1 MGASSA
7 VASSSR
13 SPSTPGRGPAVSRA
27 AGGGAFLDY
36 VDGGRQVALDPGR
49 VTGQEFRALLARL
62 LDAIAQGVFV
72 QEPSSCDFCD
82 FTVVCGPK
90 ALLERRRQYKIKDR
104 LVQRVLRLKDITVSF
119 TPVDQEAR
127 ERARRDHAV
136 SFVLEAGA
144 GTGKTTLLIDRIE
157 RLILS
162 GHASLEEIAAVTF
175 TENAAT
181 TLKLRL
187 RERLERARA
196 GDGVPA
202 QERERAAGALDLI
215 ERAQVSTIHALC
227 GAILQE
233 RPLECGVPP
242 GFRVADEAETDR
254 LFAEA
259 WSEWLDSH
267 LVQGDPVLAEALDRN
282 IPLEGIFGYGE
293 RTSLRGFARLL
304 LEQRDLEPLL
314 ASAAPD
320 AGAWRSEL
328 LVQAGRGREL
338 AAQAKDGDALAV
350 RLEALA
356 SFADQS
362 RFLTGEV
369 LLSHLRR
376 LPIITKSFGHK
387 PRWPSAEV
395 LTEARKVAIWT
406 KQAAESWNLA
416 LSAQFHGRLVEA
428 LQDVI
433 RIYERKKRAQ
443 GMLDFLD
450 LLIKTRDAL
459 KRQPSL
465 RSYFHSRFRFL
476 IIDEFQ
482 DTDPLQVEIAGLLAG
497 EHPGSLVMVGDAKQS
512 IYRFRRAEV
521 SLFREAAEEA
531 RSRPGRAVLH
541 LTQNFRSRPAI
552 LRFVNRVFSQLI
564 QPSVEAGQP
573 EYQAITPPPDLPN
586 GPAVIALRFSAPSYA
601 QGGDLLSAEAAAL
614 TAVIAQAAAGHY
626 PVRDPGSGVLRPS
639 RAGDV
644 MVLTRRLSQ
653 VRHLE
658 EALER
663 AGLRFVVEGGKSFFD
678 RQEVHEVLAVL
689 RALDDP
695 SDRVSLVAALRSSF
709 FGVNDRDI
717 VSYALAGGLLWLG
730 KADPSKPGGQVLAA
744 ALGLLDELHR
754 QRTGVSVPLLLE
766 RLYQGARILPALTGT
781 RRGEARIANLE
792 KVVALG
798 RQASDMGVLTLR
810 GFVRL
815 LEERVA
821 EAREEPDLPSTRPG
835 DPETVRVLT
844 IHKAKGLEAPMVAL
858 FDSADD
864 LWVHVD
870 VVPLWREGKIA
881 IGFREGC
888 QPPQWDV
895 LRSKEE
901 GRIRA
906 EARRLLYVACTR
918 ARDLLIVPSPPKD
931 ARVGDFWKDLIEQL
945 PATSDADVQ
954 VLDADT
960 LPAPQ
965 AEGLTTDLRAV
976 AVAEGGDAVAARWEA
991 ERAERIERGGL
1002 RPLTPISVT
1011 RAAARTAPPAVWAA
1025 GSRGGRDFG
1034 SLVHKLLEWIPL
1046 EAGEPEG
1053 VASAARALA
1062 PAYGVDEEGARRAA
1076 EAVLGVLGL
1085 SLLDRA
1091 RRASRVWRELP
1102 VWFPEGNDL
1111 AEGSVDLVF
1120 EEEGA
1125 LVVVDYKTD
1134 SLTPGQALAQAA
1146 HHAPQLQLYGRG
1158 LAQATGLRVKERLV
1172 LFTALGQAVPV

>member
-1 MGASSA
+1 M
-7 VASSSR
+7 
-13 SPSTPGRGPAVSRA
+13 
-27 AGGGAFLDY
+27 
-36 VDGGRQVALDPGR
+36 
-49 VTGQEFRALLARL
+49 
-62 LDAIAQGVFV
+62 
-72 QEPSSCDFCD
+72 
-82 FTVVCGPK
+82 
-90 ALLERRRQYKIKDR
+90 
-104 LVQRVLRLKDITVSF
+104 SF
-119 TPVDQEAR
+119 TPVDREAR
-127 ERARRDHAV
+127 ERARRDHTT

-157 RLILS
+157 CLILS

-175 TENAAT
+175 TEIAAT

-187 RERLERARA
+187 RERLERARVEA
-196 GDGVPA
+196 GIPA
-202 QERERAAGALDLI
+202 AERERAARALDVI

-242 GFRVADEAETDR
+242 GFRMADEAETDR

-259 WSEWLDSH
+259 WSEWLDMR
-267 LVQGDPVLAEALDRN
+267 LVHGDPVLAEALDRN
-282 IPLEGIFGYGE
+282 IPLEGAFGYGE

-304 LEQRDLEPLL
+304 LEQRDLDPLL
-314 ASAAPD
+314 ASEAPD
-320 AGAWRSEL
+320 AESWRSEL
-328 LVQAGRGREL
+328 RVQAARGREL
-338 AAQAKDGDALAV
+338 ASQAKGGDALAV

-362 RFLTGEV
+362 RFLTGEA
-369 LLSHLRR
+369 LLSHLGR
-376 LPIITKSFGHK
+376 LPAITKTFGHK
-387 PRWPSAEV
+387 PRWPSPEV
-395 LTEARKVAIWT
+395 LSEARKLAEWT
-406 KQAAESWNLA
+406 KQAAETWSTA
-416 LSAQFHGRLVEA
+416 LSAQFHGRLVAA
-428 LQDVI
+428 LQDVV
-433 RIYERKKRAQ
+433 RIYERKKQ
-443 GMLDFLD
+443 TGGLLDFLD
-450 LLIKTRDAL
+450 LLLKTRNAL
-459 KRQPSL
+459 KKRPWL

-497 EHPGSLVMVGDAKQS
+497 EHPGSLVVVGDAKQS

-531 RSRPGRAVLH
+531 RRQPGRAVLH

-552 LRFVNRVFSQLI
+552 LRFVNRVFANLI
-564 QPSVEAGQP
+564 QLSVEAGQP
-573 EYQAITPPPDLPN
+573 EYEAIAPPPDLPN
-586 GPAVIALRFSAPSYA
+586 DPAVIALRFGAPSYA
-601 QGGDLLSAEAAAL
+601 QGDDLLAAEAAAL
-614 TAVIAQAAAGHY
+614 GALIAQAAGGRYA
-626 PVRDPGSGVLRPS
+626 VRDPGSGALRPS

-678 RQEVHEVLAVL
+678 RQEVHEVLAAL

-709 FGVNDRDI
+709 FGVNDRDL
-717 VSYALAGGLLWLG
+717 VGYALAGGPLWLG
-730 KADPSKPGGQVLAA
+730 KADPSKPGGPVLAA

-754 QRTGVSVPLLLE
+754 LRTRVSVPLLLE
-766 RLYQGARILPALTGT
+766 RLYQESRILAALTGT

-792 KVVALG
+792 KVVALA
-798 RQASDMGVLTLR
+798 RQASEMGVLTLR

-815 LEERVA
+815 LEERID

-835 DPETVRVLT
+835 DSETVRVLT
-844 IHKAKGLEAPMVAL
+844 IHKAKGLEAPIVAL

-864 LWVHVD
+864 LWIRVD

-895 LRSKEE
+895 LKSKEE
-901 GRIRA
+901 ARTRA

-918 ARDLLIVPSPPKD
+918 ARDLLIVPRPPTD
-931 ARVGDFWKDLIEQL
+931 ARVGDFWRDLIELL
-945 PATSDADVQ
+945 PVTSDADVE

-965 AEGLTTDLRAV
+965 AELASADLRAV
-976 AVAEGGDAVAARWEA
+976 AVAEGGDPVAVRWEA
-991 ERAERIERGGL
+991 ERAERIKAAGH

-1011 RAAARTAPPAVWAA
+1011 RAAMRSAAPSVFAA
-1025 GSRGGRDFG
+1025 GGGGGRDFG
-1034 SLVHKLLEWIPL
+1034 NLVHKLLEWIPL
-1046 EAGEPEG
+1046 EPAGADAVP
-1053 VASAARALA
+1053 AAARALA
-1062 PAYGVDEEGARRAA
+1062 PAYGLDEDGARRAA
-1076 EAVLGVLGL
+1076 EAVANVLAL
-1085 SLLDRA
+1085 PVMERA
-1091 RRASRVWRELP
+1091 RRAARVWRELP
-1102 VWFPEGNDL
+1102 VWFPEGSEL
-1111 AEGSVDLVF
+1111 VEGSVDLVF
-1120 EEEGA
+1120 EEGGA

-1134 SLTPGQALAQAA
+1134 HITAEQALLQAA

-1158 LAQATGLRVKERLV
+1158 LAQATGLPVKERLV